1 MPGVSYHMNDMEA
14 KGLSIKQ
21 IATNFMASPE
31 FIRKYGESPSDN
43 DFINL
48 LYTNVLGRTPPDADV
63 AWYQERIDSGLY
75 DRPQLLV
82 NFAESPENVALVG
95 IAIENGIWMPE

>member
-1 MPGVSYHMNDMEA
+1 M
-14 KGLSIKQ
+14 KGK
-21 IATNFMASPE
+21 
-31 FIRKYGESPSDN
+31 SDGN

-48 LYTNVLGRTPPDADV
+48 LYENVLGRTPPDADV

-82 NFAESPENVALVG
+82 NFAESPENVTLVG
-95 IAIENGIWMPE
+95 SAIENGIWLES

>member
-1 MPGVSYHMNDMEA
+1 MNDMES
-14 KGLSIKQ
+14 KGWSIKQ

-31 FIRKYGESPSDN
+31 FKTKYGENPSDN

-48 LYTNVLGRTPPDADV
+48 LYENVLGRTPPDADV
-63 AWYQERIDSGLY
+63 AWYQDKIDIGEM

-82 NFAESPENVALVG
+82 NFAESPENVTLVG
-95 IAIENGIWMPE
+95 SAIENGIWLES